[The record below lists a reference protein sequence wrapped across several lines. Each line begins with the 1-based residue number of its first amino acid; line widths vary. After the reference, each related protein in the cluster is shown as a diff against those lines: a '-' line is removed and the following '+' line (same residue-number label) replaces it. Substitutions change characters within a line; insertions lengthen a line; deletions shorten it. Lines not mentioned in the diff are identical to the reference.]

1 MNVKKNW
8 FLVFMAALM
17 IVVLAACGGESES
30 DVAGESGE
38 AGEGTTSESTSGG
51 TLNLLV
57 WEGFAD
63 PAIISDYE
71 KEYGVKVNAVYFGSS
86 DELLAKLKSGG
97 GSTYDLIS
105 PSGDLSGLLVQENM
119 LEPIDMSKITNFGDI
134 DAGLKLPEVEK
145 DGEIYGVP
153 YVWGP
158 NYFIYDADVHEEP
171 ITSWNDFS
179 KPEFAGQVSLS
190 DDINNLYM
198 AGQALGVA
206 NIYQMSEEELQKAKD
221 LVETWEPQVRK
232 YWATAGELNDLFAN
246 KEVSMALGW
255 PLTVKQLNDQGRN
268 LKWSIPE
275 EGTTGWMDHYMIVKG
290 AKNKANAELFIDYSI
305 RPEVQANTAAAL
317 YYTPVNL
324 KATEFMSEDLQE
336 ATNVNEMESMFA
348 KIDFWQY
355 VPDRNRYNEV
365 WTEIKTN

>member
-1 MNVKKNW
+1 MLKKNW
-8 FLVFMAALM
+8 LIFLLTMLTM
-17 IVVLAACGGESES
+17 LVLAACGGESEEA
-30 DVAGESGE
+30 DVASDSGE
-38 AGEGTTSESTSGG
+38 DATETASEGG

-71 KEYGVKVNAVYFGSS
+71 EEYGVKVNAVYFGSS

-97 GSTYDLIS
+97 GSTYDLVS

-119 LEPIDMSKITNFGDI
+119 LEPINTESITNYADI
-134 DAGLKLPEVEK
+134 DDSLKVKEVEK
-145 DGEIYGVP
+145 DGEVYGVP

-158 NYFIYDADVHEEP
+158 NYLIYDADVISEP
-171 ITSWNDFS
+171 IKSWNDFADS
-179 KPEFAGQVSLS
+179 KYAGQLSLS
-190 DDINNLYM
+190 DDINNLYI
-198 AGQALGVA
+198 AGQALGVD
-206 NIYQMSEEELQKAKD
+206 NIYNMSEEELQEAKA

-246 KEVSMALGW
+246 KEVALAVGW
-255 PLTVKQLNDQGRN
+255 PLTVKQINDQGRN
-268 LKWSIPE
+268 LKWAIPE

-290 AKNKANAELFIDYSI
+290 SKNKKNAELFIDYSI
-305 RPEVQANTAAAL
+305 RPEIQAKTAEAL
-317 YYTPVNL
+317 YYAPVNL
-324 KATEFMSEDLQE
+324 KAKEFMSEDVQE
-336 ATNVNEMESMFA
+336 ATNINDMEGMFS

-355 VPDRNRYNEV
+355 VEDRNRYNEI